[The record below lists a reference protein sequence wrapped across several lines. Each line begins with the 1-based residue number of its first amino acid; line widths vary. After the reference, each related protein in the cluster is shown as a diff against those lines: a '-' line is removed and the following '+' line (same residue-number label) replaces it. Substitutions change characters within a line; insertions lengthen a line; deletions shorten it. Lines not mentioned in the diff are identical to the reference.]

1 MADIRVNQILSL
13 PPGILA
19 FDGLVRVIWQRPEL
33 DRVWLI
39 PIDQR
44 KPKCPAYASVVSLL
58 AAIERGEVTAPV
70 FKSDP
75 RSLISDEQLADA
87 YPPRNGQDQS
97 FPIAYR
103 ERWWTVIE
111 PIVAESW
118 RYFSGLCSLR
128 SLVFPRSKA
137 LAVPY
142 SAVFHALYRYWGGGA
157 IKAALLP
164 YSYRC
169 GGKGNKRAGT
179 GRRLGRRTIKAR
191 MGDGA
196 NTNFPLEAKQIEV
209 IQYVWRTHLGPLATV
224 RQAYEIMLRNHFV
237 SHWEERNGVPEPVLV
252 PKGKYPTLTQ
262 FRYHG
267 PRQDQGKE
275 AWKRD
280 LTALELNLNHRRLAG
295 PRPNGLFRIGAVGQ
309 TDGSTSDLPLR
320 SLLDRTKIVGTCHVQ
335 WMIDEA
341 THLIVGMHVGWSM
354 DDEAMKLTILNAASS
369 KVEYCAR
376 YGITVSDDDF
386 PRVIFAKLVGDR
398 GEMHS
403 EGIRQAVAKLN
414 GSIEILQTGRGDLK
428 GAIEGTHHKMHRAV
442 AHRTE
447 GTTHG
452 RPRKRGER
460 EAALD
465 SSLNIHEFTALLIKA
480 VIYVN
485 TREPVEDL
493 LTPEMIQDGV
503 APTRIAIWRWAKQ
516 KGYVAYVDCDED
528 RLVTALCPECDAIVR
543 SDGVHLF
550 HQSEASGGY
559 PTTVN
564 WLRYDGLIAQQ
575 EMWLERARNRGS
587 FRIRVLHNPYDLR
600 KIWFVHGSLGL
611 QELQLISDD
620 PYLRQLLTLRE
631 IVLSQTDVRLNS
643 LADVKD
649 QALEARVVLTNDHQ
663 VTVENAKREKID
675 AMSALEKPPSKTRQ
689 LADRRANRA
698 DEIAHT
704 GKSPIPKK
712 VSRDVQT
719 DRVAE
724 VPNAVTPITAAKK
737 SVSDDIERRAIEA
750 WLEEGETK

>member
-1 MADIRVNQILSL
+1 MADIRVNQILSV
-13 PPGILA
+13 PPGLFP

-44 KPKCPAYASVVSLL
+44 KPRAPAYASIVSLL
-58 AAIERGEVTAPV
+58 AAMERGEVTAPI

-75 RSLISDEQLADA
+75 RSLISAEKLAKA
-87 YPPRNGQDQS
+87 YPPKNGQDQS

-111 PIVAESW
+111 PLVAESW

-128 SLVFPRSKA
+128 SIVFPRSEA
-137 LAVPY
+137 LKVPY

-157 IKAALLP
+157 TKAALLP
-164 YSYRC
+164 YSFRC

-191 MGDGA
+191 MEGGA
-196 NTNFPLEAKQIEV
+196 NTNFPLEAEQIEV
-209 IQYVWRTHLGPLATV
+209 IQYVWRTHLGPLVTV
-224 RQAYEIMLRNHFV
+224 SQAHEIMLRNYFV

-309 TDGSTSDLPLR
+309 TDGSTNDLPLR
-320 SLLDRTKIVGTCHVQ
+320 SVLDRTKIVGTCHVQ
-335 WMIDEA
+335 LMIDEA
-341 THLIVGMHVGWSM
+341 TRLIVGMHVGWSI

-386 PRVIFAKLVGDR
+386 PKVIFAKLVGDR

-403 EGIRQAVAKLN
+403 DGIREAVSKLN

-428 GAIEGTHHKMHRAV
+428 GAIEGANHIVHRAV
-442 AHRTE
+442 AHKIE

-452 RPRKRGER
+452 RRRKRGEG
-460 EAALD
+460 EPALD
-465 SSLNIHEFTALLIKA
+465 SSLNIHEFTAKLIKA
-480 VIYVN
+480 VIYIN
-485 TREPVEDL
+485 TRQPVEDL
-493 LTPEMIQDGV
+493 LTPEMIRDGV
-503 APTRIAIWRWAKQ
+503 KPTRIAIWRWAQQ

-528 RLVTALCPECDAIVR
+528 RLVSALCPECDAVVR
-543 SDGVHLF
+543 SDGVHLI

-559 PTTVN
+559 LTTVR
-564 WLRYDGLIAQQ
+564 WLRYDGPIAQQ
-575 EMWLERARNRGS
+575 EEWLERARNRGS
-587 FRIRVLHNPYDLR
+587 FRIKVLHNPYDLR
-600 KIWFVHGSLGL
+600 RIWFVHGSLGL
-611 QELQLISDD
+611 QELREITDD
-620 PYLRQLLTLRE
+620 ALLSQPLTLRE
-631 IVLSQTDVRLNS
+631 IVMAQTDMRLN
-643 LADVKD
+643 ADEVD
-649 QALEARVVLTNDHQ
+649 HEALEARIDLLNDRQ
-663 VTVENAKREKID
+663 VTLENAKREKFD
-675 AMSALEKPPSKTRQ
+675 AMAALGKPPSKTRQ
-689 LADRRANRA
+689 LANRRANRTE
-698 DEIAHT
+698 EIAHT
-704 GKSPIPKK
+704 GKSPIVKEIN
-712 VSRDVQT
+712 RDVQT

-724 VPNAVTPITAAKK
+724 AASAVTPITAAKK
-737 SVSDDIERRAIEA
+737 NVSDDAARRAIEA
-750 WLEEGETK
+750 WLEAGEAK